1 MRPKCPRL
9 TIGPGDAGQAGLRK
23 GFMHLNFHFTQ
34 VQILWTL
41 TFAAHLVLLVV
52 LLGRDRV
59 KQFPWFT
66 TAITLVALR
75 LVSSRLLYG
84 RLPEIT
90 LGGIFIVLALISAI
104 AGLMVL
110 VELARRAFRG
120 AHRNAWIVCGIVLLA
135 LGAGVLA
142 MWGVW
147 PPVKTL
153 KPDSLIGAL
162 GLMQLLAQ
170 KGGTL
175 VDVETVALG
184 LLIVAL
190 GSRFGAGWRSHT
202 QQIMIGLSTASI
214 TQLGV
219 QIIWQIIAK
228 HTQPKSMDEYQHVL
242 NLKDRLVNGNSAIYL
257 LVTIWWIVC
266 LWIDEPGTGAAAED
280 GATAPAA
287 LPAAGARENT
297 EGTPEA

>member
-1 MRPKCPRL
+1 
-9 TIGPGDAGQAGLRK
+9 
-23 GFMHLNFHFTQ
+23 MHLNFHFTQ

-66 TAITLVALR
+66 AAITLVALR

-90 LGGIFIVLALISAI
+90 LGGVFIVLALISAI

-110 VELARRAFRG
+110 VELARRAFGR
-120 AHRNAWIVCGIVLLA
+120 ASSRAWIAGGIVLLA
-135 LGAGVLA
+135 VGAGVLA
-142 MWGVW
+142 TWGPW
-147 PPVKTL
+147 PPMKTL
-153 KPDSLIGAL
+153 KPDSILGTL
-162 GLMQLLAQ
+162 GLLQLLAQ
-170 KGGTL
+170 KGGLL
-175 VDVETVALG
+175 VDVETIALG
-184 LLIVAL
+184 FLIVAM

-219 QIIWQIIAK
+219 QVIWQIIAK

-242 NLKDRLVNGNSAIYL
+242 NLKDKLVNGNSAIYL

-266 LWIDEPGTGAAAED
+266 LWIDEPGAGTSAAVDD
-280 GATAPAA
+280 GAVPA
-287 LPAAGARENT
+287 LPANGAEA
-297 EGTPEA
+297 EAPEA

>member
-1 MRPKCPRL
+1 
-9 TIGPGDAGQAGLRK
+9 
-23 GFMHLNFHFTQ
+23 MHLNFHFTQ
-34 VQILWTL
+34 VQTLWTL

-66 TAITLVALR
+66 AAITLVALR

-90 LGGIFIVLALISAI
+90 LGAVFIVLAVISAF

-120 AHRNAWIVCGIVLLA
+120 AHRNAWIAWGIVLLA

-153 KPDSLIGAL
+153 KPDSLLGAL
-162 GLMQLLAQ
+162 GLLQLLAQ
-170 KGGTL
+170 KGGLL
-175 VDVETVALG
+175 VDAETVALG
-184 LLIVAL
+184 FLIVAL

-202 QQIMIGLSTASI
+202 QQIIIGLSTASI

-228 HTQPKSMDEYQHVL
+228 HTQPKSMDEYQHIL
-242 NLKDRLVNGNSAIYL
+242 GLKDKLVNGNSAIYL
-257 LVTIWWIVC
+257 LVTIWFIVC
-266 LWIDEPGTGAAAED
+266 LWIDEPGSK
-280 GATAPAA
+280 APAVEGAVTEPA
-287 LPAAGARENT
+287 LPAASAQDGGAT
-297 EGTPEA
+297 GV